1 MSTGDAAE
9 TGLPGRPVA
18 GAGNRTDVSDAGFV
32 LQGRRVRVRDFRVTD
47 LDAVAAIAGHERVT
61 RWLSFDARDREG
73 SERMLGAAVASARAR
88 PRTEYYLAVVPADD
102 ERVVGFVRLALG
114 GVKAGKLGYAIH
126 AAHWD
131 HGYATD
137 AVGTLIGFGFTTLD
151 LHRITA
157 AVGPDNQASI
167 HVLDR
172 LGFALEGRQRDHV
185 FTNGAWRDSLLYS
198 LLQHDHDRRQAPPEA
213 PAGV

>member
-1 MSTGDAAE
+1 
-9 TGLPGRPVA
+9 
-18 GAGNRTDVSDAGFV
+18 
-32 LQGRRVRVRDFRVTD
+32 
-47 LDAVAAIAGHERVT
+47 
-61 RWLSFDARDREG
+61 
-73 SERMLGAAVASARAR
+73 
-88 PRTEYYLAVVPADD
+88 VPADD

-114 GVKAGKLGYAIH
+114 GVMKAGKLGYAIH
-126 AAHWD
+126 AAHWG

-172 LGFALEGRQRDHV
+172 LGFALEGRLRDHV
-185 FTNGAWRDSLLYS
+185 FTSGAWRDSLLYS
-198 LLQHDHDRRQAPPEA
+198 LLQHDHDRRQAPPGA